1 MSTQGT
7 QSDCKLSHQKPGLS
21 KEEMAPRGDRGE
33 TASVPKRKAQLID
46 LCPEILQNILDCLE
60 RRDGWMRSLLLTCRH
75 LYQSVLPRLYHE
87 MEWGVASCDPENHYK
102 LLQML
107 DQDNVGLNH
116 VRSLVLFNDD
126 EYRTLGAKIGPY
138 PDAASLIY
146 RLPKNTL
153 KSFCWVSWH
162 PMPSQ
167 IYRTLLTRQRSLKSV
182 ELNCSDIPIDAL
194 VGLGQ
199 SSLLSSANNIE
210 RLRIMPGSNE
220 PLPQVARQ
228 FLQEPHHIP
237 ELDLNLVH
245 MAQDEGKDGRINGRY
260 TSSGAVLALVSGL
273 KPSTVRLQ
281 TLDLTGVNLRCS
293 HRILM
298 SILDIP
304 SLQNLC
310 VIKCKHAEDFLKA
323 IGGAAQRSSMNL
335 RKFELYHAQAYQ
347 SQDPST
353 ATTTTKLDPL
363 LAAVNMFLAN
373 VPPLRTIWICLRG
386 FDRLP
391 DVASIAN
398 HGSTLR
404 WLFIDVRKAKG
415 PLAVT
420 YPLSEWETLCSSL
433 KSIHQ
438 LDMTYP
444 VARTDCQIEDYEDF
458 CRHVSATASVPTLR
472 TLGFNNWP
480 YPFQDISPTHGI
492 IYDFT
497 DFNFTAYQQLLAFF
511 AADVVKVRHLPLKD
525 SGSSNLAV
533 ISFGICEG
541 ITNKSNWGF
550 GFSDTV
556 FVKSRIRVL
565 GGEEKTKMELLSHE
579 LRCWD
584 GPHVR
589 NYHDIDVLA
598 HDRGKFE
605 VGTGDDE

>member
-7 QSDCKLSHQKPGLS
+7 QSDCTLSHQKPGLS

-46 LCPEILQNILDCLE
+46 LCPELLQNILDLLE
-60 RRDGWMRSLLLTCRH
+60 RREGWMRSLLLTCRH

-107 DQDNVGLNH
+107 DQDNAGLNH

-153 KSFCWVSWH
+153 KSFC
-162 PMPSQ
+162 
-167 IYRTLLTRQRSLKSV
+167 
-182 ELNCSDIPIDAL
+182 
-194 VGLGQ
+194 
-199 SSLLSSANNIE
+199 ANNIE

-228 FLQEPHHIP
+228 FLQEPHHIR

-260 TSSGAVLALVSGL
+260 TSSGAVLALFSGL
-273 KPSTVRLQ
+273 KPST
-281 TLDLTGVNLRCS
+281 
-293 HRILM
+293 
-298 SILDIP
+298 
-304 SLQNLC
+304 
-310 VIKCKHAEDFLKA
+310 A

-347 SQDPST
+347 IQDPST

-458 CRHVSATASVPTLR
+458 CRHVSATASVATLR

-511 AADVVKVRHLPLKD
+511 AADIVKVRHLPLKD
-525 SGSSNLAV
+525 FGSSNLAV